1 LARLSYSEKL
11 SYVSYYCLKLLSRY
25 LITIIDQHA
34 NPTKVGVTSQGYIGI
49 LTKGSLHKR
58 CLKSEAAL
66 GAKDIQCHGTY
77 LNINMVNSMITNSR
91 LNFKFSCYEEV
102 RQRSLKGKM
111 VGTVEHMKGRNIY
124 VLSDVT
130 IQNVYEFN
138 DRVVNEFRRSRR
150 SEQILQQNSC

>member
-1 LARLSYSEKL
+1 
-11 SYVSYYCLKLLSRY
+11 
-25 LITIIDQHA
+25 
-34 NPTKVGVTSQGYIGI
+34 
-49 LTKGSLHKR
+49 
-58 CLKSEAAL
+58 
-66 GAKDIQCHGTY
+66 
-77 LNINMVNSMITNSR
+77 MVNSMITNSR

-150 SEQILQQNSC
+150 SEQILQQNSCYTNYSLLSKCNKFFCFYYHYAYDRIDVCQECVLNAPLALLAEHFVFISKLKDKDETICII